1 MPLPVS
7 LRAVVDEMD
16 VMDGEATAYIN
27 RVTGELM
34 TVANDEMAR
43 LEDGDEI
50 DDLPD
55 WQQDRMKIVA
65 AVFDSDD
72 FLPLPS
78 SFDIHEYEI
87 MKRFCRTIED
97 DHLADELHH
106 QLSGSGAFRRFK
118 DAIHRHGIADDW
130 YAYRQRAF
138 EEIAVDWLEEN
149 GIPFVRG

>member
-16 VMDGEATAYIN
+16 VMADEATAYIN

-34 TVANDEMAR
+34 TVHSDEMAMI
-43 LEDGDEI
+43 ENGESF
-50 DDLPD
+50 DDSPD
-55 WQQDRMKIVA
+55 WEQERMQSVA

-87 MKRFCRTIED
+87 MVNFCHALENHRLAED
-97 DHLADELHH
+97 LRD

-138 EEIAVDWLEEN
+138 EEIAVGWLEGN
-149 GIPFVRG
+149 GVAYVRG